1 MGLLIMYDFVT
12 STIGHLENIG
22 SLSYAELPSVDT
34 FHYTV
39 SKNYI
44 HY

>member
-1 MGLLIMYDFVT
+1 MYDFVI

-39 SKNYI
+39 SKITFIINY
-44 HY
+44 H